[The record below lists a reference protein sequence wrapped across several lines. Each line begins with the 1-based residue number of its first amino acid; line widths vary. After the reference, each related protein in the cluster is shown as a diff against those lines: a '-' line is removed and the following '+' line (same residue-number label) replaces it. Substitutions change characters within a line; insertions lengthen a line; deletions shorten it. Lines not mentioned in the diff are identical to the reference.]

1 MKTPV
6 NLFLVGLMGA
16 GKTTIGRQLAKG
28 LKLSFVDSDHEIEE
42 RTGANIP
49 WIFDIEGE
57 KGFRKRE
64 RTVID
69 ELTQSEGIVLATGG
83 GAVLDKRNRANLAER
98 GVVIYLHTS
107 IEQLLKRTAK
117 DRNRPLLQTDDP
129 RARLEM
135 LLAERDP
142 LYREIADLVVETD
155 NRNVQATVRVIQ
167 NGIKKITG
175 QKTTTANTTKKK
187 AQKRNSKQ

>member
-1 MKTPV
+1 MKQPV

-16 GKTTIGRQLAKG
+16 GKTTIGRQLARS

-64 RTVID
+64 RAVID
-69 ELTQSEGIVLATGG
+69 ELTRRQGIVLATGG

-107 IEQLLKRTAK
+107 IDQLMKRTAK
-117 DRNRPLLQTDDP
+117 DRNRPLLQTENP
-129 RARLEM
+129 RARLET
-135 LLAERDP
+135 LLSERDP
-142 LYREIADLVVETD
+142 LYREIAALIVETD
-155 NRNVQATVRVIQ
+155 NRNIQATVRVIL
-167 NGIKKITG
+167 NGVKNLTG
-175 QKTTTANTTKKK
+175 RKPVNPKKK
-187 AQKRNSKQ
+187 PQKRNTRQ